1 MQRTGGNDAA
11 ARLAAVERLARGV
24 FESARLAADDGTVLY
39 APDGSGYYRGI
50 WTRDFCYLAEGA
62 GDLVRDEEVR
72 GGFEYLIRGQR
83 ADGGMPGMVSPN
95 GTPAYLTLG
104 DAAVH
109 TDADNAPFMVKLAEA
124 HRRRT
129 GSNALFERHLDA
141 LVRGM
146 ESVPRTKEG
155 LVWIDPD
162 HPHTG
167 YGFRDVMGVTGA
179 DAFCTLLTWEAAGIL
194 ARAAAE
200 IGRRDV
206 ADRFTAQAS
215 GIEEHLPLLLDPS
228 TGLFLAGTVTE
239 RHVDVWANAYF
250 VHLGIPLAQTQ
261 KRVLEFLVT
270 ARGEFLQAGQVRHL
284 RVGESWDRVNCY
296 TIPEG
301 IYQNGAYWATASGWV
316 LSAFMKAD
324 LDLAWKTAEEL
335 VGDFL
340 DRGVYECVNR
350 GFLWG
355 GHGVEYTKVRNYV
368 ASVANPLPQLREIYG
383 RRGVPGARP

>member
-1 MQRTGGNDAA
+1 MQLSRSDPA
-11 ARLAAVERLARGV
+11 ARLSALERLARSV
-24 FESARLAADDGTVLY
+24 FESARLAADDGTVLH

-62 GDLVRDEEVR
+62 GDLVRDEDVLA
-72 GGFEYLIRGQR
+72 GFQYLIRGQR

-109 TDADNAPFMVKLAEA
+109 TDADISPFMVKLAEA
-124 HRRRT
+124 CQRRT

-146 ESVPRTKEG
+146 DFVPRNQDG
-155 LVWIDPD
+155 MVWIDPE

-167 YGFRDVMGVTGA
+167 YGFRDVMGLTGA
-179 DAFCTLLTWEAAGIL
+179 DTFCTLLYWEAATIL
-194 ARAAAE
+194 ARAAAALR
-200 IGRRDV
+200 RRDV
-206 ADRFTAQAS
+206 ADRFAGQAR
-215 GIEEHLPLLLDPS
+215 GIEEHLPLLLDPA
-228 TGLFLAGTVTE
+228 TGVFLAGTVAE
-239 RHVDVWANAYF
+239 RHVDIWANAYF
-250 VHLGIPLAQTQ
+250 VHLGIPLPQLQ
-261 KRVLEFLVT
+261 KRVLEFLV
-270 ARGEFLQAGQVRHL
+270 ASREDYLQDGQVRHL
-284 RVGESWDRVNCY
+284 RKGESWDRVNCY

-316 LSAFMKAD
+316 LSAFLAAD
-324 LDLAWKTAEEL
+324 FELAWSTAEAL
-335 VGDFL
+335 VSDFL

-368 ASVANPLPQLREIYG
+368 ASVANPLPQLREIY
-383 RRGVPGARP
+383 RRKGA